1 MNKRVLNISLFLLLA
16 STGNVLAQQGIGTNT
31 PHRSAALHVDSQNK
45 GLLIPRINLTHTP
58 TEGITAPITNPAQ
71 GLLVYNNQS
80 YPVNATG
87 QDVLVP
93 EGFYY
98 FDGTN
103 WNPISKSYLE
113 NSSYTTILGTGTSS
127 DPYKINLV
135 HASST
140 EYGVVKIGDNINV
153 TDGVISVNFPPNTI
167 DTNTTTTVSTTQSYI
182 TVESSHTDG
191 NSTSPLQTV
200 NYDIGVDPATETSL
214 GVVAPGEGLAIADG
228 ILSVDIS
235 TIENKGNLTS
245 TEGDESITVTNG
257 TGATLVN
264 TNIKVSDLGI
274 TTGKLAEG
282 AVTSI
287 KIADGTI
294 ETIDIKDSAVTPA
307 KVKAGTNNTV
317 LSTDESGN
325 VVWVNKSTLD
335 TDTTYSAGLGISLDG
350 TQFSVPVTTIGNGNV
365 LTGVTAT
372 ATGLEFTKEPFAATD
387 TRTKVE
393 AIANRPITVTSNAF
407 TVGEENTYTLDLK
420 VGSGL
425 EVESDGTLKVAF
437 NDTDNQTLNFDETS
451 KKLSIVRGNEVDLSV
466 IDTDNQQIS
475 YDESTK
481 ILSLQRGGNP
491 IDLSTLAI
499 DTKTKVQAGTNV
511 TVTPTTDPTDGSLN
525 TYTVNVAAA
534 VAQVGTTAGTLG
546 VVKPS
551 DQFEIASD
559 GHLKIKYAT
568 PEFFYMPAL
577 LIPLSGQA
585 NIEGFLSLDLYG
597 EYQERFNSP
606 AVVSANSEL
615 ANLSSLVVPIDML
628 DIYITYYDEQVL
640 EDVSIDT
647 DGKMWYKVKANYN
660 YTEASFMNVV
670 FKIRNQSK

>member
-45 GLLIPRINLTHTP
+45 GLLIPRMNLTHSQTN
-58 TEGITAPITNPAQ
+58 GITAPITNPAQ

-113 NSSYTTILGTGTSS
+113 DGSYTTILGTGTAS
-127 DPYKINLV
+127 DPYIINLV

-140 EYGVVKIGDNINV
+140 EYGVVKIGGIIDV
-153 TDGVISVNFPPNTI
+153 TYGVISVNFPPNTI
-167 DTNTTTTVSTTQSYI
+167 DTNTTTTVSTTRTYM
-182 TVESSHTDG
+182 TDESSLTYG

-200 NYDIGVDPATETSL
+200 NYGIGINPATVSSL
-214 GVVAPGEGLAIADG
+214 GVDNPGERLAIADG
-228 ILSVDIS
+228 ILSVNIS
-235 TIENKGNLTS
+235 TIENKGNLTP

-335 TDTTYSAGLGISLDG
+335 TDIPYARSIS
-350 TQFSVPVTTIGNGNV
+350 IY
-365 LTGVTAT
+365 LTGARVDR
-372 ATGLEFTKEPFAATD
+372 EVI
-387 TRTKVE
+387 TR
-393 AIANRPITVTSNAF
+393 NVTS
-407 TVGEENTYTLDLK
+407 DLK
-420 VGSGL
+420 S
-425 EVESDGTLKVAF
+425 
-437 NDTDNQTLNFDETS
+437 
-451 KKLSIVRGNEVDLSV
+451 
-466 IDTDNQQIS
+466 
-475 YDESTK
+475 
-481 ILSLQRGGNP
+481 
-491 IDLSTLAI
+491 
-499 DTKTKVQAGTNV
+499 NV
-511 TVTPTTDPTDGSLN
+511 
-525 TYTVNVAAA
+525 
-534 VAQVGTTAGTLG
+534 
-546 VVKPS
+546 
-551 DQFEIASD
+551 
-559 GHLKIKYAT
+559 
-568 PEFFYMPAL
+568 
-577 LIPLSGQA
+577 
-585 NIEGFLSLDLYG
+585 
-597 EYQERFNSP
+597 
-606 AVVSANSEL
+606 
-615 ANLSSLVVPIDML
+615 
-628 DIYITYYDEQVL
+628 
-640 EDVSIDT
+640 
-647 DGKMWYKVKANYN
+647 
-660 YTEASFMNVV
+660 
-670 FKIRNQSK
+670 